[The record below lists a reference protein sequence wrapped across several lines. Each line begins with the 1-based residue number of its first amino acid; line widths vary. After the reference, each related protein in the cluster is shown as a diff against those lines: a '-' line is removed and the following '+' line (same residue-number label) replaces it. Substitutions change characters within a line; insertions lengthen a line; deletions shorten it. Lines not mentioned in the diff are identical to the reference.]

1 MTNII
6 INNENNFFEICYGG
20 SDLYFAMNNYNDDN
34 ELDNQFIIDKENI
47 LYDYLKILF
56 KTYLQGKN
64 KLEWYSE
71 AYGLIENQNRLII
84 TQDDDKYIIS
94 FWQNKN
100 NPFNLKGTCYICFCL
115 SGSNNQEIA
124 NYFSNM
130 LNELTNKKTLKKH

>member
-47 LYDYLKILF
+47 LYNYLKILF

-71 AYGLIENQNRLII
+71 AYGLIEKRNRLII

-94 FWQNKN
+94 F
-100 NPFNLKGTCYICFCL
+100 
-115 SGSNNQEIA
+115 
-124 NYFSNM
+124 
-130 LNELTNKKTLKKH
+130 